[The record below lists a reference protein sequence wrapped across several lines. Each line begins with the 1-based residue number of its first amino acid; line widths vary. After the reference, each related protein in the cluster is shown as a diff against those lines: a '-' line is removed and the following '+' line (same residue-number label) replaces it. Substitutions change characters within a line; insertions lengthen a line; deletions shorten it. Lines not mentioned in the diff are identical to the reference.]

1 VWIAFAASHS
11 CLSVPDAMSDSQTT
25 VTCGNC
31 GRVLEERSD
40 LQPEQ
45 REPCPVCGSTA
56 RSVNVVLSAAVAVA
70 SGVIPTPKIHVDSVP
85 ADETVEAAAIRGR
98 YRATLDWSRLESGFW
113 LLQVLN
119 ESGDV
124 VDGGVG
130 DDPEKAL
137 LEVYERLIP
146 PK

>member
-1 VWIAFAASHS
+1 
-11 CLSVPDAMSDSQTT
+11 MSDSQTT

-31 GRVLEERSD
+31 GRVLDERSD
-40 LQPEQ
+40 VPPEQ

-56 RSVNVVLSAAVAVA
+56 RSFSIVISASV
-70 SGVIPTPKIHVDSVP
+70 GVEARIATKKIHVDDVP
-85 ADETVEAAAIRGR
+85 AENETPAAEAIRGR
-98 YRATLDWSRLESGFW
+98 YRAALDWSRLEGGFW